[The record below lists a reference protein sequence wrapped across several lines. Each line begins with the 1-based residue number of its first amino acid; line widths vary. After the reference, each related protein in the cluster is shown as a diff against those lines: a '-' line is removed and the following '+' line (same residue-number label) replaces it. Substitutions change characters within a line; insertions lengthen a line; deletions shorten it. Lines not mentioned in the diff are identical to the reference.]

1 MSGARTWDG
10 TANLP
15 PSFVAAWRARYL
27 QQCRRG
33 NGGSILQPAGQRLT
47 AEQERTL
54 RFGPAWFWMS
64 LKPADRDWFWEEDGR
79 HQSDQA

>member
-1 MSGARTWDG
+1 MSGSRTWDG

-27 QQCRRG
+27 QGCRLK
-33 NGGSILQPAGQRLT
+33 GSILNPAGRRLT
-47 AEQERTL
+47 AEQQRTY
-54 RFGPAWFWMS
+54 RFGPAWCWWG
-64 LKPADRDWFWEEDGR
+64 LTPVDRDWFWEEDGR